1 MSRMSAVHMI
11 YVAGPKVFAPNAMA
25 FYAELRARVETM
37 SLRLLTP
44 VDNEPP
50 ASLGHRQKAAWIRN
64 SNIALLNQCTAVV
77 ADVSPFR
84 GPGMDDGTAFEIGF
98 AIAQQKTVRIWTDH
112 PSAYQPGRS
121 DERRVGKECARTCRS
136 RW

>member
-1 MSRMSAVHMI
+1 M
-11 YVAGPKVFAPNAMA
+11 PP
-25 FYAELRARVETM
+25 VE
-37 SLRLLTP
+37 
-44 VDNEPP
+44 NEPP

-112 PSAYQPGRS
+112 PSAYPPGWPPDAGPMKDYAARVIS
-121 DERRVGKECARTCRS
+121 EPADVVCRDGGIHDGDGWLIENFGLYEIGRASCRERG
-136 RW
+136 WQ